1 MHLHA
6 PCALL
11 ALFALACSGAES
23 PAPVDPARPSLPPPA
38 PGWGA
43 VFHRGEAAYQ
53 LSGGAQLAGPRGL
66 GEATL
71 GDEGPCGGRRITG
84 GPEHPVL
91 ALPSGAAPAGAPE
104 KPAANPAPVVE
115 AAAWRIDEALPEA
128 DRFTPRSPEAAQPA
142 RQRGVALGS
151 VVKVRRYG
159 APPVLVASGTRDCN
173 GVLAILSSNAA
184 ERLATL
190 EVPGGCAMG
199 RVLPPADLDGDGALE
214 TAYFS
219 DDTVLLA
226 RLHLDEPAP
235 RLEALGAWRCA
246 P

>member
-1 MHLHA
+1 MHRSA
-6 PCALL
+6 PHLVLALL
-11 ALFALACSGAES
+11 VVACSGA
-23 PAPVDPARPSLPPPA
+23 PAADPVDPAKPTLPPPA
-38 PGWGA
+38 EGWGA
-43 VFHRGEAAYQ
+43 VFHRGGVAVQVGGGGQ
-53 LSGGAQLAGPRGL
+53 LVGPRGV
-66 GEATL
+66 GEGSL
-71 GDEGPCGGRRITG
+71 GDAGACGGRVVTG

-91 ALPSGAAPAGAPE
+91 ALPRGVTPAGAPE

-115 AAAWRIDEALPEA
+115 AAAWRVDEALPEP
-128 DRFTPRSPEAAQPA
+128 DRFTPRSPEEAQPA

-159 APPVLVASGTRDCN
+159 GPPVLVASGTRDCN
-173 GVLAILSSNAA
+173 GLLAVLSSDAG
-184 ERLATL
+184 ERLATI

-199 RVLPPADLDGDGALE
+199 RVLPPADLDGDGTLE

-226 RLHLDEPAP
+226 RLHLDEPSP
-235 RLEALGAWRCA
+235 RLETLGAWRCA